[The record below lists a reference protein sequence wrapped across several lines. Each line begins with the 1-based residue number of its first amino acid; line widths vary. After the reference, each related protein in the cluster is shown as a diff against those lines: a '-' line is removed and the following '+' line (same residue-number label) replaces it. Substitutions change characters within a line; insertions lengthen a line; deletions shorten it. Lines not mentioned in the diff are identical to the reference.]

1 MQRPFYVLLRR
12 VQSFSPQS
20 TRSFTEFFS
29 FLLCGMEGTE
39 FFTIEGTGFHKVFF
53 TLYYGVHRVLQR

>member
-12 VQSFSPQS
+12 VQSFSPQKA
-20 TRSFTEFFS
+20 RSFTEFFS

-39 FFTIEGTGFHKVFF
+39 LCRGNETK
-53 TLYYGVHRVLQR
+53 R